1 MRFAAAHPEF
11 KALSCAELLAAQ
23 RIPLDTGERL
33 RLWPH
38 RHGTDG
44 FFAAAFERL

>member
-1 MRFAAAHPEF
+1 VPCAA
-11 KALSCAELLAAQ
+11 LLAGQ
-23 RIPLDTGERL
+23 RIALEAGDTL

-44 FFAAAFERL
+44 FFAAAFERRPVN